1 MLVQASDLELIRKY
15 LTLASNETYKLK
27 KDVEIPG
34 TARRRLLELDELQLL
49 CYDKHLIE
57 DYKKL

>member
-1 MLVQASDLELIRKY
+1 MLIQASDLELIRKY
-15 LTLASNETYKLK
+15 LTLTSNETYKLK